1 MESCFPDF
9 WKAPSMAPVSKNVGE
24 RGTTKNYLPV
34 SVLSVVSK
42 VIEKLVNNS
51 DFQFNVSSSQSIA
64 DLLTTL

>member
-1 MESCFPDF
+1 
-9 WKAPSMAPVSKNVGE
+9 MAPVSKNVGE